1 MNKLLLEELKTW
13 NIEDPIKRAEKIER
27 ERVRYPKMLKEMG
40 INFLDLEE
48 KIVVDVGSGPISA
61 LQFIEAKEKIAID
74 PLISEYQR
82 FHQLNSK
89 IKWINA
95 GAESMPF
102 ASKFCDL
109 IICMNA
115 LDHFE
120 EPLKVIKEVIRILRA
135 GGFFA
140 VHCCINNATNNPH
153 PAHIHNIN
161 YELFRSWVDGAFE
174 TVHEFFGRY
183 GWKKY
188 RGKVGQS
195 CFGWLGRKVS
205 DY

>member
-13 NIEDPIKRAEKIER
+13 NLEDPIKRAEKIER
-27 ERVRYPKMLKEMG
+27 ERIRYPKMLKEMG
-40 INFLDLEE
+40 INLLDLEE
-48 KIVVDVGSGPISA
+48 KIVVDIGSGPISA

-74 PLISEYQR
+74 PLSDEYR
-82 FHQLNSK
+82 KLHTLEPS
-89 IKWINA
+89 IKWWNKNA
-95 GAESMPF
+95 ENIPCPNNF
-102 ASKFCDL
+102 ADL
-109 IICMNA
+109 VICMNA

-120 EPLKVIKEVIRILRA
+120 EPLKVIEEVIRILRA

-161 YELFRSWVDGAFE
+161 YELFRSWVDEAFE

-188 RGKVGQS
+188 KGKIGQPAF
-195 CFGWLGRKVS
+195 CWLGRKVS
-205 DY
+205 GY